1 MQFVIINLRQF
12 RQRGKATFESR
23 QVELSA
29 QEKLKKFFARKNWQ
43 EEKKARSTTTAFFN
57 IYSFHVTHT
66 FKTKVVA
73 SHPPR
78 SRPQIDDGHIKK

>member
-29 QEKLKKFFARKNWQ
+29 QEKLKKFSRGKTGK
-43 EEKKARSTTTAFFN
+43 EEKKARPTTTAFFN
-57 IYSFHVTHT
+57 IYFSRDTH

-73 SHPPR
+73 THPA
-78 SRPQIDDGHIKK
+78 SRPQIDVGHIKK